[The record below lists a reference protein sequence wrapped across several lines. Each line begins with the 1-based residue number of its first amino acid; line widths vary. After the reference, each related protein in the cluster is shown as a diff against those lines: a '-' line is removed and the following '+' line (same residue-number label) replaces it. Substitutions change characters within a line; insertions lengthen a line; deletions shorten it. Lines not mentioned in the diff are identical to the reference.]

1 MRHALTLAAILVAV
15 CFLFSTGSTKGL
27 KASAVAT
34 PAPLATPALTEPCP
48 DGIDDI
54 AHCTMPG
61 GCGELG
67 DDLLNR
73 AKNRTDIPPAGAQV
87 QAMTIDD
94 IKALPQP
101 KTWDTGMSREKAR
114 QAGEGKLVSLTGFL
128 QVAKHEGAES
138 CNCDLTRRADT
149 DVHMV
154 MVSDLEDAE
163 TDSVTAE
170 ITPRFRK
177 AADHLP
183 GWLWVNVKN
192 NLEGEYIRVTGRLM
206 LDTKHIPQLHRL
218 QGERP
223 NKGLAR
229 ATNWEVHPIMK
240 IEVCRKSVTACDHG
254 KGWETYN

>member
-1 MRHALTLAAILVAV
+1 MLVAV
-15 CFLFSTGSTKGL
+15 CFLFSTGTPRALQEAAG
-27 KASAVAT
+27 AGAV

-48 DGIDDI
+48 EGIDDI
-54 AHCTMPG
+54 DHCTMPG

-73 AKNRTDIPPAGAQV
+73 AKNRTDMPPATAQV
-87 QAMTIDD
+87 QVMSTAEM
-94 IKALPQP
+94 KALPQP
-101 KTWDTGMSREKAR
+101 KTWDTGMSREKVR
-114 QAGEGKLVSLTGFL
+114 QAGEGKLVSLTGYL

-154 MVSDLEDAE
+154 MVSDLEDEE

-170 ITPRFRK
+170 ITPRFRES
-177 AADHLP
+177 ANHLP

-218 QGERP
+218 QGERA

-229 ATNWEVHPIMK
+229 ATNWEVHPIMR
-240 IEVCRKSVTACDHG
+240 IEVCRKSTTACDQG
-254 KGWETYN
+254 KGWEPYN